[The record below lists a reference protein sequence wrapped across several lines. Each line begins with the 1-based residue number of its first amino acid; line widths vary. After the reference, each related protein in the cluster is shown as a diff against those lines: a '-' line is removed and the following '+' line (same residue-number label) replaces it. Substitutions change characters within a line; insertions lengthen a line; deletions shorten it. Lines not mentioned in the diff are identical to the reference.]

1 MNKLLSLIFIGSLS
15 GFIGGLLG
23 GGSDV
28 LIVPLLLI
36 LGVYSNIKTA
46 IGTSLASLIPPIGI
60 FAVYQYWKKG
70 NVGIKD
76 SLIIAL
82 SFTLVSTLSANLGLR
97 QNENILKKIY
107 SIFLIISGTILF
119 YKF

>member
-1 MNKLLSLIFIGSLS
+1 MLKLLSLILIGTIS

-28 LIVPLLLI
+28 LIVPLLL
-36 LGVYSNIKTA
+36 LFGVYDNIKTA
-46 IGTSLASLIPPIGI
+46 IGTSLAALIPPIGI
-60 FAVYQYWKKG
+60 FAVYQYWKTN

-82 SFTLVSTLSANLGLR
+82 TFTIVSTFSAYLGLKSSK
-97 QNENILKKIY
+97 NTLKKIY
-107 SIFLIISGTILF
+107 SLFLILSGVLLYF
-119 YKF
+119 KF